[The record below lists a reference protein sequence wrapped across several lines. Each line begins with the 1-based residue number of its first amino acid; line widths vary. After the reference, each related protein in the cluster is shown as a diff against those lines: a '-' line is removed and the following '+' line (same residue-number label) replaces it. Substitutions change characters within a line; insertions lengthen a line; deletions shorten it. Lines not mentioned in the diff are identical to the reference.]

1 MKKRLLHNTLFTLAA
16 VGITAVPAMVP
27 GSALAHQVQ
36 TNYILNGQINGQSE
50 AAATSPLLAPQAEAG
65 ESLELRSTFGNGQP
79 LKGASVTVYS
89 PEQPNRVWEKGLT
102 DSEGRYTFKP
112 DESITGE
119 WEVNIK
125 RDGHQDIIS
134 VPVTEAG
141 IDAELMAQGA
151 GQSDEI
157 KDIHYASSPL
167 MAVGSLAIAAVS
179 IGFARYSSKKSAE

>member
-16 VGITAVPAMVP
+16 VGITAIIP
-27 GSALAHQVQ
+27 GKAVAHQVQ
-36 TNYILNGQINGQSE
+36 TNYILNGQSD
-50 AAATSPLLAPQAEAG
+50 AAATSPLLAAPQAEADA
-65 ESLELRSTFGNGQP
+65 SLELRSTFGNGQP

-125 RDGHQDIIS
+125 RDGHQDIIH
-134 VPVTEAG
+134 VPVTGEG
-141 IDAELMAQGA
+141 IDSELIAQG
-151 GQSDEI
+151 SEI

-167 MAVGSLAIAAVS
+167 MAVGSLAIAAAS
-179 IGFARYSSKKSAE
+179 IGFARYSSKKSAQ

>member
-16 VGITAVPAMVP
+16 VGITAIIPAMTP
-27 GSALAHQVQ
+27 GRALAHQVQ
-36 TNYILNGQINGQSE
+36 TNYILNGQMNGQSE
-50 AAATSPLLAPQAEAG
+50 ATATSPLLAPQTEESA
-65 ESLELRSTFGNGQP
+65 SLELRSTFGNGQP

-125 RDGHQDIIS
+125 RDGHQDIIH
-134 VPVTEAG
+134 VPVTGAG
-141 IDAELMAQGA
+141 IETEQIAQG
-151 GQSDEI
+151 SEI

-167 MAVGSLAIAAVS
+167 MAVGSLAIAAAS
-179 IGFARYSSKKSAE
+179 IGFARYNHKKSAQ

>member
-16 VGITAVPAMVP
+16 VGITAIPAMIP
-27 GSALAHQVQ
+27 GRALAHQVQ
-36 TNYILNGQINGQSE
+36 TNYILNGQSE
-50 AAATSPLLAPQAEAG
+50 ATATSPLLAAPQADAG
-65 ESLELRSTFGNGQP
+65 ASLELRSTFGNGQP

-89 PEQPNRVWEKGLT
+89 PEQPNRVWQKGLT

-134 VPVTEAG
+134 VPVTETG
-141 IDAELMAQGA
+141 IDSELIAQGK
-151 GQSDEI
+151 GQNGEI
-157 KDIHYASSPL
+157 QDIHYASSPL
-167 MAVGSLAIAAVS
+167 MALGSLAIAAAS
-179 IGFARYSSKKSAE
+179 IGFARYSRKKSA